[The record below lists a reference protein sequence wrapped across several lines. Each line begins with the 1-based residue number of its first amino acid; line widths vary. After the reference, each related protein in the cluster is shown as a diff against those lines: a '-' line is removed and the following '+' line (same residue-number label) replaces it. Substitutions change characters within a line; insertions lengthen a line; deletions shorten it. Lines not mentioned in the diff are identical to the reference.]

1 MPWHPDAFTAD
12 WLEDALSAPRGS
24 LAGFDATPI
33 GTGQMSLSFRVRLA
47 WNGHPGPATI
57 IAKCSSTDPGTRATA
72 KSLRNYSLELGWY
85 RDLARESAVACPP
98 CLHIEANE
106 DETEFV
112 LLLGD
117 LAPARQGDQ
126 IGGASIAQ
134 VRAALS
140 QAARLHAAYWNSAR
154 IDDSLWLR
162 PRPDIDSKVRQIV
175 APLYV
180 QFRERYAGRLS
191 PEVLQA
197 ADAFIARI
205 QSYFE
210 FLPGSRTIQHRDLRL
225 DNLLFSHDETS
236 AFVVDWQTVS
246 AGPAATDIAYLISTS
261 IANREVRAKNERA
274 LVEDYVDELRA
285 LGAVASLDEVWRE
298 YRVYSW
304 AGLVMAI
311 IASMSVIRTERGDE
325 MFAVMAERS
334 VWQAID
340 LDSLSLLGK

>member
-1 MPWHPDAFTAD
+1 MRWHPNAFTAD

-24 LAGFDATPI
+24 LKAFDATPI
-33 GTGQMSLSFRVRLA
+33 GTGQMSLSFRVRLS
-47 WNGHPGPATI
+47 WKEHPGPATI
-57 IAKCSSTDPGTRATA
+57 VAKCSSTDPVTRATA

-85 RDLARESAVACPP
+85 RDLAKETAVACPP
-98 CLHIEANE
+98 CLHLEANE

-126 IGGASIAQ
+126 ISGASLTQ
-134 VRAALS
+134 VRAALL
-140 QAARLHAAYWNSAR
+140 QAARLHGPYWNSPR
-154 IDDSLWLR
+154 IDEALWLR

-180 QFRERYAGRLS
+180 QFRERYADRLS
-191 PEVLQA
+191 AAVLEA
-197 ADAFIARI
+197 ADAFVARI
-205 QSYFE
+205 AGYFE
-210 FLPGSRTIQHRDLRL
+210 FQAGARTIQHRDLRL
-225 DNLLFSHDETS
+225 DNLLFSPDEAS

-261 IANREVRAKNERA
+261 LANREVRAQNERE
-274 LVEDYVDELRA
+274 LVAGYVDELRA
-285 LGAVASLDEVWRE
+285 LGADARFEDVWRE

-311 IASMSVIRTERGDE
+311 IASMSVIRTARGDE

-340 LDSLSLLGK
+340 LDSLSLLDN